1 MKRTRI
7 LPILLAAILLI
18 AAIPFGIAAATSDTA
33 QGPRTGSN
41 VAIRSEGETMT
52 APKYVFLFI
61 GDGMTYPSFKRPR
74 LT

>member
-41 VAIRSEGETMT
+41 VAIRSEGETLT

-61 GDGMTYPSFKRPR
+61 GGGMTYPQFQTASA
-74 LT
+74 